1 MSSTMLS
8 FRSPT
13 FSNSKKMD
21 TVLDIQRDHGDLIRA
36 CMGKL
41 ASGGTLV
48 FSNNFR
54 KFKMDELTLRQ
65 FDCENIT
72 PKTLDVDFERN
83 PRIHNV
89 WLITRRETFG

>member
-1 MSSTMLS
+1 
-8 FRSPT
+8 
-13 FSNSKKMD
+13 
-21 TVLDIQRDHGDLIRA
+21 
-36 CMGKL
+36 
-41 ASGGTLV
+41 
-48 FSNNFR
+48 
-54 KFKMDELTLRQ
+54 LRQ